1 MKKQIIAV
9 LAATVV
15 LSGTAGI
22 FTACSEHKHTF
33 SDDWATSSTHHWHAA
48 TCEHK
53 DEISGNAQHNFSG
66 NKCTVCQYIK
76 SSVDPVKDTVV
87 EDTSK
92 KITTLVYNDTRI
104 QLFSDSL
111 VRIEDKAANG
121 FEDRESYIVCNK
133 SNWGEKISY
142 TVEKTEEYSIIKTS
156 TYTLEIPTGGDADDI
171 TAYYTD
177 GETAYGYNGI
187 TGTNVYLPSPSDEL
201 SSWYFT
207 DSPRVIPSSYGY
219 SPADNNVPLQG
230 WEFEENVT
238 DIYLFLPA
246 GNYRNFSSDFV
257 SLTGQSEMV
266 ELKTFGQ
273 WDSRYYAYNEQT
285 ALQQIKD
292 YQEKGFAID
301 VLVVDTDWRDASGGF
316 GYDINTTLF
325 PDMKRFLEE
334 AHKLGV
340 NVCFNDHPQPN
351 GGNNLLD
358 KEEVAYRNEKL
369 TMLLSMGVDNWWY
382 DRNWSVELNQ
392 IHPDISRYAT
402 GMYAYQW
409 ITQSYLESIKD
420 INEYAKRAVIMGNID
435 GCNNGSYVYA
445 SDLSAHRYS
454 IQWTGDIGAQG
465 NWLRQEIEGAIFA
478 GAELGLPYV
487 SADIGGHNVDPSNEE
502 YTRWYQYGA
511 LSPILRV
518 HCWNGTTSGG
528 RMPWLY
534 GATAEEVAHTYQ
546 DMRYRLLP
554 LYYALAHENYET
566 GLPIMRRLDINYP
579 KYTEAKNNDEYLLGN
594 YILVAPISEWTGKD
608 MREVFFPEGSWIDV
622 WTGKRYSGP
631 NTYKVTHDIKTSP
644 IFVRE
649 GALIALAKNM
659 SNVDEKD
666 WSEMSLEVFPSTN
679 YSAKTTLY
687 EDDTKTVAYKD
698 GHFRTTDISMA
709 CTGNILKIN
718 IGKANGTFNGD
729 RAFTDRVWNVRLH
742 KNTDWG
748 EIKSVR
754 VNGQSVTAQ
763 TLAKLTYNTKGRPF
777 AFSGGALDG
786 DIQTFTINTKISEA
800 YEIEIEYESVVRSAV
815 YEDYDATAV
824 KFKVTSE
831 ACTESSVNLTALG
844 TTDWVSYGYSLGTNT
859 DYKKGGPRLFSAP
872 EDVRLMLDNP
882 TRQYVALQFKTGL
895 EKTYTNG
902 SKKASNT
909 VKGGTK
915 NSMGY
920 DFTVQT
926 TGNKEKIV
934 LYLGGMQTLAKLT
947 VRDRAGNVKTV
958 YIGNRDEKEFTNK
971 VIIEVE
977 AGQAST
983 LTMQYSP
990 VAYKVNSQNTSS
1002 FVTMYCGY
1010 VCENN

>member
-1 MKKQIIAV
+1 
-9 LAATVV
+9 
-15 LSGTAGI
+15 
-22 FTACSEHKHTF
+22 
-33 SDDWATSSTHHWHAA
+33 
-48 TCEHK
+48 
-53 DEISGNAQHNFSG
+53 
-66 NKCTVCQYIK
+66 
-76 SSVDPVKDTVV
+76 
-87 EDTSK
+87 
-92 KITTLVYNDTRI
+92 
-104 QLFSDSL
+104 
-111 VRIEDKAANG
+111 
-121 FEDRESYIVCNK
+121 
-133 SNWGEKISY
+133 
-142 TVEKTEEYSIIKTS
+142 
-156 TYTLEIPTGGDADDI
+156 
-171 TAYYTD
+171 
-177 GETAYGYNGI
+177 
-187 TGTNVYLPSPSDEL
+187 
-201 SSWYFT
+201 
-207 DSPRVIPSSYGY
+207 
-219 SPADNNVPLQG
+219 
-230 WEFEENVT
+230 
-238 DIYLFLPA
+238 
-246 GNYRNFSSDFV
+246 
-257 SLTGQSEMV
+257 
-266 ELKTFGQ
+266 
-273 WDSRYYAYNEQT
+273 
-285 ALQQIKD
+285 
-292 YQEKGFAID
+292 
-301 VLVVDTDWRDASGGF
+301 
-316 GYDINTTLF
+316 
-325 PDMKRFLEE
+325 
-334 AHKLGV
+334 
-340 NVCFNDHPQPN
+340 
-351 GGNNLLD
+351 
-358 KEEVAYRNEKL
+358 
-369 TMLLSMGVDNWWY
+369 
-382 DRNWSVELNQ
+382 
-392 IHPDISRYAT
+392 
-402 GMYAYQW
+402 
-409 ITQSYLESIKD
+409 
-420 INEYAKRAVIMGNID
+420 
-435 GCNNGSYVYA
+435 
-445 SDLSAHRYS
+445 
-454 IQWTGDIGAQG
+454 
-465 NWLRQEIEGAIFA
+465 
-478 GAELGLPYV
+478 
-487 SADIGGHNVDPSNEE
+487 
-502 YTRWYQYGA
+502 
-511 LSPILRV
+511 
-518 HCWNGTTSGG
+518 
-528 RMPWLY
+528 
-534 GATAEEVAHTYQ
+534 
-546 DMRYRLLP
+546 
-554 LYYALAHENYET
+554 
-566 GLPIMRRLDINYP
+566 
-579 KYTEAKNNDEYLLGN
+579 
-594 YILVAPISEWTGKD
+594 
-608 MREVFFPEGSWIDV
+608 
-622 WTGKRYSGP
+622 
-631 NTYKVTHDIKTSP
+631 
-644 IFVRE
+644 
-649 GALIALAKNM
+649 M

-748 EIKSVR
+748 VIKSVR

-763 TLAKLTYNTKGRPF
+763 TLVKLTYNTKGRPF